1 MSHEITHCHIGKDGQ
16 SYAHSHPHNH
26 SHTHDPKKIKAIINR
41 ISKSIGHLESV
52 KKMLES
58 QRDCADVLIQLAAV
72 RSEINNTGKQLLKE
86 HMEHCIVEAI
96 QENDQDAIERMN
108 KAIDMF
114 MK

>member
-1 MSHEITHCHIGKDGQ
+1 MSDEITHCHIDGHIH
-16 SYAHSHPHNH
+16 SHSHPHNH

-52 KKMLES
+52 KKMLEN

-72 RSEINNTGKQLLKE
+72 RAEINSTGKILLKE
-86 HMEHCIVEAI
+86 HMEHCIVEAV